1 MTQRKRRIPRQPPES
16 DAQPPAS
23 GGGLFDQPEYDL
35 PDIPT
40 NITDISDDILMGLFV
55 EFTGWQNYAATQF
68 ADAEVEEERAE
79 AKVRFLEASGMVRA
93 YGPKTKVTEVR
104 AEIAVQPDVVK
115 AKSDALAAYARR
127 KLTKV
132 VYDNCE
138 RSVFVVSRE
147 LSRRIGAA
155 GTERRVSR
163 WTT

>member
-1 MTQRKRRIPRQPPES
+1 MSQRKRTIPRQPES
-16 DAQPPAS
+16 DEPSPQS
-23 GGGLFDQPEYDL
+23 GGGLFDQPDYDL

-40 NITDISDDILMGLFV
+40 NITDISDDILMKLFV

-68 ADAEVEEERAE
+68 AEAEVEEERAD

-104 AEIAVQPDVVK
+104 AEIAVEPAVVK
-115 AKSDALAAYARR
+115 AKSDALNAYARR

-155 GTERRVSR
+155 GSERRVSR

>member
-1 MTQRKRRIPRQPPES
+1 MSQRKRTIPRQSESSDPP
-16 DAQPPAS
+16 PTS
-23 GGGLFDQPEYDL
+23 GGGLFDQPDYDL

-40 NITDISDDILMGLFV
+40 NLTDVSDDTLMQLFV

-68 ADAEVEEERAE
+68 AEAEVEEERAE

-115 AKSDALAAYARR
+115 AKSDALNAYARR

>member
-1 MTQRKRRIPRQPPES
+1 MR
-16 DAQPPAS
+16 
-23 GGGLFDQPEYDL
+23 
-35 PDIPT
+35 
-40 NITDISDDILMGLFV
+40 LFV

-68 ADAEVEEERAE
+68 AEAEVDEERAE
-79 AKVRFLEASGMVRA
+79 AKVRFLEATGMVRA

-115 AKSDALAAYARR
+115 AKSEALAAYAKR

-132 VYDNCE
+132 IYDNCE

-155 GTERRVSR
+155 GSERRISR
-163 WTT
+163 WTP